1 MTIHFSSRLVS
12 AVAVWALLCAGCG
25 RTPQS
30 ASTGPELSLMYN
42 TEEQATEKTVT
53 AQVIQS
59 QLKAN
64 GIPVKLEPVTNAVF
78 YDRIGKADYQAALA
92 LWYLDYDDPEGFLTD
107 FYSKAGFRMAK
118 YADPAYDSL
127 YESGLF
133 ATTEAEKLQKFR
145 EATAL
150 IDRQL
155 PWIPLYSNSELFA
168 LRKGTEGFVSN
179 AYQYYDYRRVEKPEL
194 RVATDVEVQS
204 LDPALAYDLASKHIV
219 TQSYEGLVSLGPD
232 GQILPMLATDWK
244 TTRDGLQI
252 DFHLRPGVKFHGRWN
267 HPLAASD
274 VKASFERMLRVNSPY
289 SYIFDQVEGVSAFKE
304 KKAKEVSGFVA
315 TVPGTFSIR
324 LAKPFPTMM
333 EWLLA
338 PAAYIVPR
346 ETPDK
351 FDFSKESVGTGP
363 FVLRSWDGVQ
373 ARWDSN
379 GNYWAQSLQSHPLP
393 RTLSLRVMKDIN
405 TQLAAFRQ
413 GELDILNIP
422 LALFSEFLNADG
434 SVRASSEYS
443 YREVKLNNLKF
454 ITFNMQKAPYG
465 KDEALRHR
473 VAAALDRSVIVKDLF
488 KGRARAATSIVPP
501 EMFRANR

>member
-1 MTIHFSSRLVS
+1 MTMLSSTRLFLACLVS
-12 AVAVWALLCAGCG
+12 LSIGCS
-25 RTPQS
+25 RNAQPV
-30 ASTGPELSLMYN
+30 STGPQLSLMYN

-59 QLKAN
+59 QLKER
-64 GIPVKLEPVTNAVF
+64 GIPVTLEPVTNAVF
-78 YDRIGKADYQAALA
+78 YDRIAKADYQAALA
-92 LWYLDYDDPEGFLTD
+92 LWYVDYDDPEGFLTD

-118 YADPAYDSL
+118 YSSAAYDDL
-127 YESGLF
+127 YERGLF
-133 ATTEAEKLQKFR
+133 ARTEKEKLQHFR
-145 EATAL
+145 EATSL

-179 AYQYYDYRRVEKPEL
+179 AYQYYDYRGVQKTDL

-219 TQSYEGLVSLGPD
+219 TQSYEGLIALGPE
-232 GQILPMLATDWK
+232 GQLLPMLATDWK
-244 TTRDGLQI
+244 IVRDGNQV
-252 DFHLRPGVKFHGRWN
+252 DFHLRDGIHFHGKWN
-267 HPLAASD
+267 HALTASD
-274 VKASFERMLRVNSPY
+274 VKSSFERMLRVNSPY
-289 SYIFDQVEGVSAFKE
+289 AYIFDQVEGVPDFKA

-315 TVPGTFSIR
+315 SAPGVFSIR
-324 LAKPFPTMM
+324 LSKSFPTMM

-338 PAAYIVPR
+338 PAAYIVPQ

-351 FDFSKESVGTGP
+351 FDFTKESVGTGP
-363 FVLRSWDGVQ
+363 FVLKSWDGVQ
-373 ARWDSN
+373 ARWVAN
-379 GNYWAQSLQSHPLP
+379 GNYWAQSQQSHPLP
-393 RTLSLRVMKDIN
+393 KTLSLRVMKDVN

-422 LALFSEFLNADG
+422 LALFTEFLDPNG
-434 SVRASSEYS
+434 SVRPSSEYS

-454 ITFNMQKAPYG
+454 ITFNMQKSPYG
-465 KDEALRHR
+465 QDEALRHR
-473 VAAALDRSVIVKDLF
+473 VADALSRSAMVKQLF
-488 KGRARAATSIVPP
+488 KGRAREATSIVPP